1 MTTDNTSYA
10 PLMTH
15 PFYANGGSLF
25 WRVAARD
32 KSFNVGDFSQTQ
44 RIDIAQRLRV
54 AVNRPALRKRWNR
67 LTVTVQNPLLKPV
80 AGAAV
85 KVRALASRPGRP
97 RRTAGKVTFK
107 IKPRK
112 KGRFTSGRRRLDTR
126 PGR

>member
-1 MTTDNTSYA
+1 MQISTTPDFSATIEDVTTDNTSYA

-54 AVNRPALRKRWNR
+54 AVNRPRCAS
-67 LTVTVQNPLLKPV
+67 
-80 AGAAV
+80 AGT
-85 KVRALASRPGRP
+85 ASR
-97 RRTAGKVTFK
+97 
-107 IKPRK
+107 
-112 KGRFTSGRRRLDTR
+112 
-126 PGR
+126 